1 MQVKISRRSV
11 FLWALVFVVIILV
24 QPVSAGVQTIWIDPA
39 NGNDGNTGSSPAESL
54 ATISAGIDRI
64 PKNSPLTQGYRIML
78 RPGNYPES
86 SLPPDGYIEGIT
98 GTDQNPVTIEAAEG
112 EHTAIIHGYLDFQ
125 KCSYLSLIDLDVV
138 TDPGMGGGG
147 NVLHLASDDH
157 ILIRGCTLNGYDGHV
172 RQPQETLKANQ
183 VRMLDV
189 EDSDIS
195 GSDWYSLDFVAVQGG
210 HITGCRIH
218 DAGEF
223 ALLIKGGSAEI
234 RVEQNEIFNG
244 RTGGISAGSGT
255 GFDYFV
261 SPYLHYDIYDTRFV
275 NNLVYDNGI
284 GISVNGGYNI
294 LVAHNTLYRNGN
306 LLEVMHGRRGCEGD
320 GTICEKNRRSGGWGT
335 TGSEE
340 EYIHSANVFVYNN
353 IMYNPSGQGSPYQH
367 FTVQGPVTPPANSNV
382 PDPSLADRNLRIR
395 GNLIW
400 NGPQDLP
407 VLGDSGGC
415 LPGNTACNEQ
425 RLRTD
430 NIINREEPRLVAP
443 DTGDYAP
450 ESSGTVSDIPC
461 YVIPPFPNDDR
472 PKSPPVPQGNPD
484 NTVRLD
490 YYGNT
495 RGDVCVR
502 GAILSGTSGSH
513 AFGSARSG
521 TPRPTVQIPDTSPV
535 FPGTT
540 PSASLPESVCVAG
553 FVIGLF
559 ILHNRQTRP
568 R

>member
-1 MQVKISRRSV
+1 V
-11 FLWALVFVVIILV
+11 FLWVLVFIVIILV
-24 QPVSAGVQTIWIDPA
+24 QPVLAGVQTMWIDPV
-39 NGNDGNTGSSPAESL
+39 NGNDKNTGSSSAESL
-54 ATISAGIDRI
+54 ATISAAIDSI
-64 PKNSPLTQGYRIML
+64 PKNSPLTQGYRLML
-78 RPGNYPES
+78 RPGNYPGS
-86 SLPPDGYIEGIT
+86 SLPANGYIEGIF
-98 GTDQNPVTIEAAEG
+98 GTDTNPVTIEAAEG

-125 KCSYLSLIDLDVV
+125 KCSHVSLISVDIV
-138 TDPGMGGGG
+138 TDPGKGGGG

-157 ILIRGCTLNGYDGHV
+157 IIIRGCTLNGYDGHV

-223 ALLIKGGSAEI
+223 ALLIKGGSADI

-284 GISVNGGYNI
+284 AVSVNGGYNI

-320 GTICEKNRRSGGWGT
+320 GTICERNRRSGGWGT
-335 TGSEE
+335 TGTEE
-340 EYIHSANVFVYNN
+340 EYIPSADVFVYNN
-353 IMYNPSGQGSPYQH
+353 IMYNPSGQGSQYQH

-382 PDPSLADRNLRIR
+382 PAPSLADRNLRIR

-400 NGPQDLP
+400 NGQKDLQ
-407 VLGDSGGC
+407 VLGDGGGC
-415 LPGNTACNEQ
+415 QPGNTACNELQ
-425 RLRTD
+425 LMTD
-430 NIINREEPRLVAP
+430 NMINKAEPRLVAP
-443 DTGDYAP
+443 DKGDFSP
-450 ESSGTVSDIPC
+450 ESIGTVPGAPC
-461 YVIPPFPNDDR
+461 YAIPPFPNDDR
-472 PKSPPVPQGNPD
+472 PKSPPVPEGSPD
-484 NTVRLD
+484 NTVRQD
-490 YYGNT
+490 YYGTT
-495 RGDVCVR
+495 RGDVCVP
-502 GAILSGTSGSH
+502 GAILSGTASSRIT
-513 AFGSARSG
+513 GSARSD
-521 TPRPTVQIPDTSPV
+521 TSRPTVQIQDTSPV
-535 FPGTT
+535 FPVTT
-540 PSASLPESVCVAG
+540 PALSLPESVCIAG
-553 FVIGLF
+553 LVIGLL
-559 ILHNRQTRP
+559 ILHDRPARP

>member
-1 MQVKISRRSV
+1 MQVKIFRRSV
-11 FLWALVFVVIILV
+11 FLWALVFIVIILV
-24 QPVSAGVQTIWIDPA
+24 QPVSAGVQTIWVDPA
-39 NGNDGNTGSSPAESL
+39 NGNDRNAGSSPAESL
-54 ATISAGIDRI
+54 ATISAAIDLI
-64 PKNSPLTQGYRIML
+64 PKNSPLTQEYRLML

-86 SLPPDGYIEGIT
+86 SLPADGYIEGIF

-112 EHTAIIHGYLDFQ
+112 KHTAIIHAYLDIQ
-125 KCSYLSLIDLDVV
+125 KCSHVSLINLDVV

-157 ILIRGCTLNGYDGHV
+157 ILIRGCTLNGYDGRV

-189 EDSDIS
+189 EDCDIS

-210 HITGCRIH
+210 HITGCRIR

-223 ALLIKGGSAEI
+223 ALLIKGGSADI

-261 SPYLHYDIYDTRFV
+261 SPYLHYEIYDTRFV

-284 GISVNGGYNI
+284 AVSVNGGYNI

-320 GTICEKNRRSGGWGT
+320 GIICEQNRRLGGWGT
-335 TGSEE
+335 TGTEE
-340 EYIHSANVFVYNN
+340 EYIPSANVFVYNN
-353 IMYNPSGQGSPYQH
+353 IMYSPSGQGSLYQH

-382 PDPSLADRNLRIR
+382 PAPSLADRNLQIR

-400 NGPQDLP
+400 NGLQDLP

-415 LPGNTACNEQ
+415 QPDNSACNEQ
-425 RLRTD
+425 QLRTD
-430 NIINREEPRLVAP
+430 NMINKAEPRLVAP
-443 DTGDYAP
+443 DKGDYAP
-450 ESSGTVSDIPC
+450 ESSGTVPGAPC

-472 PKSPPVPQGNPD
+472 PKSPPVPEENPD
-484 NTVRLD
+484 NTVRQD

-495 RGDVCVR
+495 RGDVCVH
-502 GAILSGTSGSH
+502 GAILSGTAGSLNP
-513 AFGSARSG
+513 GSARPG
-521 TPRPTVQIPDTSPV
+521 TSRPTVQIHDTSYV
-535 FPGTT
+535 FPPTT
-540 PSASLPESVCVAG
+540 PIASLPESVCIAG

-559 ILHNRQTRP
+559 MSNNLLTRP